1 MTTRKTWVTIVVGA
15 IVALT
20 PPILLYMQGRAEL
33 SEKYNES
40 NNEAE
45 AGYKTLVD
53 SVHELQATVRLQHD
67 ALIKIQAYL
76 DALQAFAPSL
86 RMTSRPTIALPK
98 PSLEELPPD
107 LPAAQAAAK

>member
-1 MTTRKTWVTIVVGA
+1 MVRKTWVTIVIGA
-15 IVALT
+15 VVALV
-20 PPILLYMQGRAEL
+20 PPFLLYAQSRAEL
-33 SEKYNES
+33 REKYGES
-40 NNEAE
+40 NDEAE

-53 SVHELQATVRLQHD
+53 SVHELQTTVKQQHD

-86 RMTSRPTIALPK
+86 RMTSRPTISLPK
-98 PSLEELPPD
+98 PAFEELPPD